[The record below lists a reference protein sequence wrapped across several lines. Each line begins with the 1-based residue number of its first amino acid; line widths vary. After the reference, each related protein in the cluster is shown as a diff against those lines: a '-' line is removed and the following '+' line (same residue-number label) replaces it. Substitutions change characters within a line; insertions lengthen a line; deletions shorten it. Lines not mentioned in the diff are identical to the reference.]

1 MRTTL
6 DIDDEVLAVVR
17 EMATADGRSIG
28 TVLSE
33 LARLGLAPARVDTS
47 GDRPVIRVPAG
58 TPVITPEMVRLA
70 HDDG

>member
-6 DIDDEVLAVVR
+6 DIDDEVLALVR

-33 LARLGLAPARVDTS
+33 LARRGLAPGRVDTS
-47 GDRPVIRVPAG
+47 GGRPVIRVPEG
-58 TPVITPEMVRLA
+58 TPVITPEMVRQA
-70 HDDG
+70 DDEG